1 MSDGVVGLNT
11 QIKMGDGASPE
22 VFTLIP
28 EAKDI
33 SGPEITPE
41 FADFT
46 HQQSTGGFR
55 ERKPTFKSSGNVTF
69 NCNFIQGNTV
79 QEDLIDA
86 ALANP
91 PTLKNFQMLFPDGAQ
106 VDFSAYA
113 GVRFSNPM
121 AGPEEIAVTLTLEG
135 AFTLT

>member
-1 MSDGVVGLNT
+1 
-11 QIKMGDGASPE
+11 MGDGASPE

-28 EAKDI
+28 EPKDI

-46 HQQSTGGFR
+46 HQQSDSGFR

-69 NCNFIQGNTV
+69 NCNFIHDNATQQAMIT
-79 QEDLIDA
+79 A

-91 PTLKNFQMLFPDGAQ
+91 PTLKNFQMIFPDGYQ
-106 VDFSAYA
+106 IDFSGYL
-113 GVRFSNPM
+113 GLRFSNPM
-121 AGPEEIAVTLTLEG
+121 AGPEEIAVTITLEG
-135 AFTLT
+135 AFVPVE